1 MKSLLLAL
9 FCSFFA
15 ASNLQAHP
23 CQDAAKPIS
32 GLPATLVLPGG
43 EQATLALQTPDEVYS
58 GVLLTIIMGKLGE
71 AGHDDLVSAW
81 QSMPAQGLQRVVA
94 LHTGTATLSN
104 TDPADAFYESVE
116 RAFIELGWDE
126 YRTYA
131 MSGQDP
137 EWDGYSE
144 SYIHEDWVDFAD
156 KFVDGVTNTGF
167 DYRVV
172 GAPLFSE
179 ELTALFPKAAVS
191 EEVCKELYI
200 VEGKEEVA
208 RGKEEVARG
217 KEEVAKLEDEI
228 SRLIEIRDALKK
240 INATMSG
247 AIESLQFEE

>member
-1 MKSLLLAL
+1 MKSLLPAL
-9 FCSFFA
+9 FCSIFS

-43 EQATLALQTPDEVYS
+43 GQATLTLQTPDEVYS

-126 YRTYA
+126 YKA
-131 MSGQDP
+131 NIMVDP
-137 EWDGYSE
+137 QWADYTESE
-144 SYIHEDWVDFAD
+144 VHEDWNDFKDNFAAGRRD
-156 KFVDGVTNTGF
+156 VIL

-191 EEVCKELYI
+191 EEVCTELHIIESKKEI
-200 VEGKEEVA
+200 AVAEQKIAVAEQKIAESKKEIERYKRISAAA
-208 RGKEEVARG
+208 RALT
-217 KEEVAKLEDEI
+217 ATLE
-228 SRLIEIRDALKK
+228 
-240 INATMSG
+240 G
-247 AIESLQFEE
+247 AIESLPPEE